1 MMASGSGT
9 VPRMI
14 ASGAREGCLS
24 RELPTMNVVYHY
36 SAGPGL
42 TSRLAALERKGFSV
56 SVCAMPD
63 HARFAELLPATE
75 VLWHLLV
82 PVTAEVLDAAP
93 RLRLVQKIGVGVNTI
108 DLEAARDRGVAVCN
122 MPGTNTQ
129 AVAEMTL
136 LLMLGALR
144 RVSQLDTVTRAGR
157 GWELPADLQDH
168 YGEVCGRTVGLVGY
182 GAVPSRLAPMLQAM
196 GARVLFACRSE
207 KPRAVGERRPLADL
221 LAESDVVSLHV
232 PLTPA
237 TERLIDADAIAR
249 MKPGAVIVN
258 TARGVLIDEEALV
271 DALRTGRI
279 GAAGLDVFEAEP
291 TPAGSALLA
300 LDNVVCT
307 PHLAWLTRET
317 LERSLAVAV
326 ENCRRLAAGDD
337 LLHRVV

>member
-1 MMASGSGT
+1 
-9 VPRMI
+9 
-14 ASGAREGCLS
+14 
-24 RELPTMNVVYHY
+24 MNVVFHY

-42 TSRLAALERKGFSV
+42 MSRLAALEREGLSV
-56 SVCAMPD
+56 SVCAMSD

-75 VLWHLLV
+75 ALWHLLE
-82 PVTAEVLDAAP
+82 PVTAEVVAAAP
-93 RLRLVQKIGVGVNTI
+93 RLRLVQKIGVGVNTV
-108 DLEAARDRGVAVCN
+108 DLEAARRRGIAVCN

-144 RVSQLDTVTRAGR
+144 RVSQLDAAIRAGQ
-157 GWELPADLQDH
+157 GWALPDDLQDH

-182 GAVPSRLAPMLQAM
+182 GAVPTRLAPVLQAM
-196 GARVLFACRSE
+196 GARVLFASRGE
-207 KPRAVGERRPLADL
+207 KRNAVGARRPLPEL
-221 LAESDVVSLHV
+221 LSESDVVSLHV
-232 PLTPA
+232 PLTPE
-237 TERLIDADAIAR
+237 TERLIDAEAIAR

-258 TARGVLIDEEALV
+258 TARGALIDEAALV
-271 DALRTGRI
+271 EALRTGHL

-326 ENCRRLAAGDD
+326 ENCRRLAAGED
-337 LLHRVV
+337 LVHRVV

>member
-1 MMASGSGT
+1 
-9 VPRMI
+9 
-14 ASGAREGCLS
+14 
-24 RELPTMNVVYHY
+24 MNVTYHY

-42 TSRLAALERKGFSV
+42 TERLAELGRQGLSV
-56 SVCAMPD
+56 SICAMPD
-63 HARFAELLPATE
+63 RARFAELLPATE
-75 VLWHLLV
+75 ALWHLLE
-82 PVTAEVLDAAP
+82 PVTAEVVAAAP

-108 DLEAARDRGVAVCN
+108 DLAAARDRGIAVCN

-136 LLMLGALR
+136 LLMLGTLR
-144 RVSQLDTVTRAGR
+144 RVSQLDAATRAGR
-157 GWELPADLQDH
+157 GWGLPDHLQDS
-168 YGEVCGRTVGLVGY
+168 YGEVRGRTIGLVGY
-182 GAVPSRLAPMLQAM
+182 GAVPSRLAPVLHAM
-196 GARVLFACRSE
+196 GARVLFASRGE
-207 KPRAVGERRPLADL
+207 KPGAVGERRPLADL

-232 PLTPA
+232 PLTPD
-237 TERLIDADAIAR
+237 TERLIDADAIGN
-249 MKPGAVIVN
+249 MKPGAVVVN
-258 TARGVLIDEEALV
+258 TARGGLIDEAALV
-271 DALRTGRI
+271 AALRTGRL

-326 ENCRRLAAGDD
+326 ENCRRLAAGED

>member
-1 MMASGSGT
+1 
-9 VPRMI
+9 
-14 ASGAREGCLS
+14 
-24 RELPTMNVVYHY
+24 MNVVYHY

-42 TSRLAALERKGFSV
+42 IRRLAALEREGLSV
-56 SVCAMPD
+56 SVCAMSD
-63 HARFAELLPATE
+63 RARFAELLPATE
-75 VLWHLLV
+75 ALWHLLE
-82 PVTAEVLDAAP
+82 PVTAEVVAAAP

-108 DLEAARDRGVAVCN
+108 DLEATRRRGIAVCN

-144 RVSQLDTVTRAGR
+144 RVSQLDAATRTGR

-168 YGEVCGRTVGLVGY
+168 YGEVSGRTVGLVGY
-182 GAVPSRLAPMLQAM
+182 GAVPSRLAPVLRAM
-196 GARVLFACRSE
+196 GARVLFASRGE
-207 KPRAVGERRPLADL
+207 KPDAVGERRALGDL
-221 LAESDVVSLHV
+221 LTESDVVSLHV
-232 PLTPA
+232 PLSPE
-237 TERLIDADAIAR
+237 TERLIDAEAIAR

-258 TARGVLIDEEALV
+258 TARGALIDEAALV
-271 DALRTGRI
+271 DALRTGRV

-326 ENCRRLAAGDD
+326 ENCRRLAAGED

>member
-1 MMASGSGT
+1 
-9 VPRMI
+9 
-14 ASGAREGCLS
+14 
-24 RELPTMNVVYHY
+24 MNVVFHY

-42 TSRLAALERKGFSV
+42 MSRLAELEREGLSV
-56 SVCAMPD
+56 SVCAMSD

-75 VLWHLLV
+75 ALWHLLE
-82 PVTAEVLDAAP
+82 PVTAEVVAAAP
-93 RLRLVQKIGVGVNTI
+93 RLRLVQKIGVGVNTV
-108 DLEAARDRGVAVCN
+108 DLEAARRRGIAVCN

-144 RVSQLDTVTRAGR
+144 RVSQLDAAIRAGQ
-157 GWELPADLQDH
+157 GWALPDDLQDH

-182 GAVPSRLAPMLQAM
+182 GAVPTRLAPVLQAM
-196 GARVLFACRSE
+196 GARVLFASRGE
-207 KPRAVGERRPLADL
+207 KRNAVGARRPLPEL
-221 LAESDVVSLHV
+221 LSESDVVSLHV
-232 PLTPA
+232 PLTPE
-237 TERLIDADAIAR
+237 TERLIDAEAIAR

-258 TARGVLIDEEALV
+258 TARGALIDEAALV
-271 DALRTGRI
+271 EALRTGHL

-326 ENCRRLAAGDD
+326 ENCRRLAAGED
-337 LLHRVV
+337 LVHRVV

>member
-1 MMASGSGT
+1 
-9 VPRMI
+9 
-14 ASGAREGCLS
+14 
-24 RELPTMNVVYHY
+24 MNVVYHY

-42 TSRLAALERKGFSV
+42 TARLADLAREGLSV
-56 SVCAMPD
+56 SVCAMSD
-63 HARFAELLPATE
+63 HARFAKLLPATE
-75 VLWHLLV
+75 ALWHLLE
-82 PVTAEVLDAAP
+82 PVTAEVVTAAP

-108 DLEAARDRGVAVCN
+108 DLEAARARGVAVCN

-129 AVAEMTL
+129 AVVEMTL

-144 RVSQLDTVTRAGR
+144 RVSQLDAATRTGR
-157 GWELPADLQDH
+157 GWELSADLQDH

-182 GAVPSRLAPMLQAM
+182 GAVPSRLAPVLHAM
-196 GARVLFACRSE
+196 GARVLFASRGE
-207 KPRAVGERRPLADL
+207 KPAAAGERRPLADL

-232 PLTPA
+232 PLTPD
-237 TERLIDADAIAR
+237 TERLIDAGAIAR

-258 TARGVLIDEEALV
+258 TARGALIEEAALV

-326 ENCRRLAAGDD
+326 ENCRRLAAGEE